1 MIQLYKAENKSFECN
16 GDMTL
21 IPSKATVHVVMNGAW
36 EAEIEHPIDK
46 EERWRYIKENAVVKM
61 PSFNGKQLFR
71 IKKKRKSDSGVAATL
86 EPIFFDAKD
95 DCFLTDI
102 RPTVKNG
109 QQALDIMTSPNNKYT
124 GKSNITI
131 LSTAYYEYMNL
142 IEAINGN
149 QDNSFVNRWGG
160 EILFDNFTV
169 VINDG

>member
-36 EAEIEHPIDK
+36 ETEIEHPIDK

-61 PSFNGKQLFR
+61 PSFNGEQLFR

-102 RPTVKNG
+102 RPTKKNG
-109 QQALDIMTSPNNKYT
+109 K
-124 GKSNITI
+124 
-131 LSTAYYEYMNL
+131 
-142 IEAINGN
+142 
-149 QDNSFVNRWGG
+149 
-160 EILFDNFTV
+160 
-169 VINDG
+169 

>member
-86 EPIFFDAKD
+86 EPIFFVA
-95 DCFLTDI
+95 
-102 RPTVKNG
+102 
-109 QQALDIMTSPNNKYT
+109 
-124 GKSNITI
+124 
-131 LSTAYYEYMNL
+131 
-142 IEAINGN
+142 
-149 QDNSFVNRWGG
+149 
-160 EILFDNFTV
+160 
-169 VINDG
+169 